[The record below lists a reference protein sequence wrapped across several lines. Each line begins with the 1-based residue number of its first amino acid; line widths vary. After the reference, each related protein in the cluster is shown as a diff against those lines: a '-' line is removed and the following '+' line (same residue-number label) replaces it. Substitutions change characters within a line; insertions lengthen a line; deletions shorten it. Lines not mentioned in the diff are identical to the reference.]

1 MRVIS
6 ASQAAELISD
16 NSTVAVGGFCGFGA
30 PDTVL
35 RAVQYRYQQSGFPKN
50 ITLITPAASG
60 TGTDEIWGVDAL
72 GEEGLVSTVITSILK
87 LPRRLLLQA
96 NENKIA
102 AFCPP
107 LGYFGHMYRALGGK
121 DPGVLTHS
129 GLNTYCD
136 PRVSGCAMND
146 KAKKS
151 GLNLVELM
159 TVKGKDYLFYPV
171 IPIDFGLI
179 RGSYADCE
187 GNICVD
193 REALLTEITE
203 LATAVH
209 NNGGIVIAQVEK
221 IVDEIHPRHVAVHK
235 ACIDYIVITAP
246 GEHLQNYTVKQYRPE
261 LVGDIKLNDL
271 SFGNM
276 DFGVRKVIARRAAME
291 LIRGGLVNL
300 GLGISEGISMVASEE
315 GVLNDFTFSVET
327 GVLGGLMLSGGE
339 VGAGIN
345 SEAFYRMTDT
355 FDLYHGGGLD
365 VCFLSAAQIDR
376 EGNVNVSMFNGKI
389 NGPGGFIDISQ
400 NTKEVNFSGIFTA
413 GKIEEEIVDGKLI
426 IKHDSNVLKYV
437 HHVEHI
443 TFSGKQALKNGQKVR
458 YISERCVMEL
468 TENGLMITE
477 LAPGVDLQKDIL
489 NKMEFTPLI
498 SDDLREMDKRIFY
511 PEKMKLELRKKN
523 EKRKKLH
530 N

>member
-1 MRVIS
+1 MEIIS
-6 ASQAAELISD
+6 AAQAAEMISD

-35 RAVQYRYQQSGFPKN
+35 KAIQSRYQKEGMPKD

-87 LPRRLLLQA
+87 LPKRLLLQA
-96 NENKIA
+96 NDNKIA

-121 DPGVLTHS
+121 EPGVLTHS
-129 GLNTYCD
+129 GLYTYCD
-136 PRVSGCAMND
+136 PRLSGCAMNE
-146 KAKKS
+146 KARNSQLKM
-151 GLNLVELM
+151 VELM
-159 TVKGKDYLFYPV
+159 EVKGKEYLFYPV
-171 IPIDFGLI
+171 IPIDFALI
-179 RGSYADCE
+179 RGSYADRN
-187 GNICVD
+187 GNISVD

-235 ACIDYIVITAP
+235 QCIDYVVITAP

-261 LVGDIKLNDL
+261 LVGDVKIADL
-271 SFGNM
+271 SFKNM
-276 DFGVRKVIARRAAME
+276 EFGIRKVIARRAAME
-291 LIRGGLVNL
+291 LIKGGLINL

-315 GVLNDFTFSVET
+315 GVLDDFTFSIET
-327 GVLGGLMLSGGE
+327 GVLGGLVLSGGE

-345 SEAFYRMTDT
+345 SEAFYRMSDT

-365 VCFLSAAQIDR
+365 ECFLSAAQIDK
-376 EGNVNVSMFNGKI
+376 EGNVNVSMFNGRV
-389 NGPGGFIDISQ
+389 NGPGGFVDISQ
-400 NTKEVNFSGIFTA
+400 NAKEVSFSGIFTA
-413 GKIEEEIVDGKLI
+413 GKTDEEIIDGKLVI
-426 IKHDSNVLKYV
+426 HSDGNVLKYV
-437 HHVEHI
+437 DHVEQI
-443 TFSGKQALKNGQKVR
+443 TFSGKEAIANGQKVR
-458 YISERCVMEL
+458 YISERCVMLL

-477 LAPGVDLQKDIL
+477 IAPGVDMQKDIL

-498 SDDLREMDKRIFY
+498 ADDLKEMDRRLFY
-511 PEKMKLELRKKN
+511 PEKMNLKLR
-523 EKRKKLH
+523 EKS
-530 N
+530 